1 MKTYKPI
8 DATIAITYRCN
19 SRCQMCNIWQD
30 QHPAELPLEYF
41 RNLSPHLKHIN
52 LSGGEPFLRA
62 DLPEIVRIVKEVSP
76 RAQIIISSNGLA
88 TELIKERIQQVLAI
102 DPQIGVRISIDGL
115 APVHDKIRGIPGI
128 FEHAIATVKMLK
140 ESGVGN
146 LGISFTI
153 MDDNAGE
160 LPKVY
165 DLSRELGIEM
175 ALALV
180 QNSDIYFQKESNR
193 VTALAA
199 VERDL
204 TYLIK
209 KELKSWKIK
218 RWLRAFYDYGL
229 LLYARKQERLLPTGA
244 GKDSLF
250 IDPSGVIYPSNLI
263 SLKLGNLGAGKLD
276 KTWYSA
282 EAEQTRQ
289 EMEAKHISESWIIC
303 TIRGEMRRHLPAVG
317 WWIVKHKFFRAAL

>member
-1 MKTYKPI
+1 MKTYEPI
-8 DATIAITYRCN
+8 DATIAITYKCN

-41 RNLSPHLKHIN
+41 RNLAPTLKHIN

-62 DLPEIVRIVKEVSP
+62 DLPEIVRIINEVSP
-76 RAQIIISSNGLA
+76 HAQIIISSNGLA
-88 TELIKERIQQVLAI
+88 TEMIREQIGKILAV
-102 DPQIGVRISIDGL
+102 DPQVGVRISIDGIG
-115 APVHDKIRGIPGI
+115 AVHDKIRGINGM

-140 ESGVGN
+140 ESGVSN
-146 LGISFTI
+146 LGLSFTI

-180 QNSDIYFQKESNR
+180 QNSDIYFQKDSNH
-193 VTALAA
+193 VTALAP

-204 TYLIK
+204 IYLIK
-209 KELKSWKIK
+209 KELASWKIK

-229 LLYARKQERLLPTGA
+229 LLYARRQQRLLPTGA
-244 GKDSLF
+244 AKDSLF
-250 IDPSGVIYPSNLI
+250 IDPSGTIYPSNLI
-263 SLKLGNLGAGKLD
+263 SLKLGNLGTDKLE
-276 KTWYSA
+276 KIWHGA
-282 EAEQTRQ
+282 EADRTRQ
-289 EMEAKHISESWIIC
+289 EMEAKQISEAWIIC
-303 TIRGEMRRHLPAVG
+303 TIRGEMKRHLPTVG
-317 WWIVKHKFFRAAL
+317 WWILKHKFFGAKL

>member
-1 MKTYKPI
+1 MKTYQPI

-30 QHPAELPLEYF
+30 EHPAELPLEYF
-41 RNLSPHLKHIN
+41 RNLAPTLKHIN
-52 LSGGEPFLRA
+52 LTGGEPFLRA
-62 DLPEIVRIVKEVSP
+62 DISEIVKIIKEVSP
-76 RAQIIISSNGLA
+76 KAQIIISSNGLA
-88 TELIKERIQQVLAI
+88 TELISAQIKKILAV
-102 DPQIGVRISIDGL
+102 DPHVGVRISIDGL
-115 APVHDKIRGIPGI
+115 APVHDRIRGIPGI
-128 FEHAIATVKMLK
+128 FDHAIATIKMLK
-140 ESGVGN
+140 ESGITN
-146 LGISFTI
+146 LGLSFTI

-180 QNSDIYFQKESNR
+180 QNSDIYFQKDSNR

-204 TYLIK
+204 SYLIK
-209 KELKSWKIK
+209 KELKSWKVK

-229 LLYARKQERLLPTGA
+229 LLYARKQQRLLPTGA

-250 IDPSGVIYPSNLI
+250 IEPSGTIYPSNLI
-263 SLKLGNLGAGKLD
+263 SQKLGNLGAGKLAE
-276 KTWYSA
+276 TWFSS
-282 EAEQTRQ
+282 EAEKARQ
-289 EMEAKHISESWIIC
+289 EMEAKNLSESWIIC
-303 TIRGEMRRHLPAVG
+303 TIRGEMRRHLPFVG
-317 WWIVKHKFFRAAL
+317 WWIMKHKFFGAKI